1 MDRDNVR
8 ERLFK
13 VISELQNQKIEI
25 MKLLGKSTMRIVKFN
40 KEYKESTFD
49 LKILNKKLLK
59 KQIFLYGYHH
69 TSTFNTITMVIFRK

>member
-25 MKLLGKSTMRIVKFN
+25 MQLLGKSTMRIVKFN
-40 KEYKESTFD
+40 KEFKESTFD
-49 LKILNKKLLK
+49 LKVLNKKLLK
-59 KQIFLYGYHH
+59 K
-69 TSTFNTITMVIFRK
+69 

>member
-25 MKLLGKSTMRIVKFN
+25 MQLLGKSTMRIVKFN
-40 KEYKESTFD
+40 KEHKESTFD
-49 LKILNKKLLK
+49 LKVLNKKLLK
-59 KQIFLYGYHH
+59 K
-69 TSTFNTITMVIFRK
+69 

>member
-49 LKILNKKLLK
+49 LKILNNLNSATL
-59 KQIFLYGYHH
+59 
-69 TSTFNTITMVIFRK
+69 

>member
-25 MKLLGKSTMRIVKFN
+25 MQQLLGKSTMRIVKFN
-40 KEYKESTFD
+40 KEHKESTFD
-49 LKILNKKLLK
+49 LKVLNKKLLK
-59 KQIFLYGYHH
+59 K
-69 TSTFNTITMVIFRK
+69 

>member
-25 MKLLGKSTMRIVKFN
+25 MQLLGKSTMRIVKFN
-40 KEYKESTFD
+40 KEHKESTFG
-49 LKILNKKLLK
+49 LKVLNKKLLK
-59 KQIFLYGYHH
+59 K
-69 TSTFNTITMVIFRK
+69 

>member
-40 KEYKESTFD
+40 KENKESTFD

-59 KQIFLYGYHH
+59 K
-69 TSTFNTITMVIFRK
+69 

>member
-25 MKLLGKSTMRIVKFN
+25 MQLLGKSTMRIVKLN
-40 KEYKESTFD
+40 KEFKESTFD
-49 LKILNKKLLK
+49 LKVLNKKLLK
-59 KQIFLYGYHH
+59 K
-69 TSTFNTITMVIFRK
+69 

>member
-25 MKLLGKSTMRIVKFN
+25 MQLLGKSTMRIVKFN
-40 KEYKESTFD
+40 KEFKESTFD
-49 LKILNKKLLK
+49 LTIL
-59 KQIFLYGYHH
+59 
-69 TSTFNTITMVIFRK
+69 R

>member
-25 MKLLGKSTMRIVKFN
+25 MQLLGKSTMRIVKFN
-40 KEYKESTFD
+40 KEFKESTFD
-49 LKILNKKLLK
+49 LKVLNKNCLK
-59 KQIFLYGYHH
+59 NRLVCMIITTQVHFIH
-69 TSTFNTITMVIFRK
+69 TNSFI

>member
-25 MKLLGKSTMRIVKFN
+25 MQLLGKSTMRIVKFN
-40 KEYKESTFD
+40 KEHKGGFYQFH
-49 LKILNKKLLK
+49 
-59 KQIFLYGYHH
+59 FL
-69 TSTFNTITMVIFRK
+69 FLA